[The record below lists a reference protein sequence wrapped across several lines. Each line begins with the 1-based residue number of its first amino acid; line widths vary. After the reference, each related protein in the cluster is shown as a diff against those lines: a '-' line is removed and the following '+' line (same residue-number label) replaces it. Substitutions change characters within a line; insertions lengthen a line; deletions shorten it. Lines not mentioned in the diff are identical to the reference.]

1 MELSCN
7 SSNGIG
13 PTLGGGND
21 VVVVACGGMS
31 LMMEDAVP
39 SARLGNS
46 KIEPS
51 LILAR
56 I

>member
-21 VVVVACGGMS
+21 VVVACGGMS